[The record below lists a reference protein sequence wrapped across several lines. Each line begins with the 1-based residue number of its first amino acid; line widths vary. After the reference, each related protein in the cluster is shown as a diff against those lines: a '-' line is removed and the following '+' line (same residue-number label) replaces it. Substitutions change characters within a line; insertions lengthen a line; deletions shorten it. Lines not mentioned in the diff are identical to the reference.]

1 MHLLCIA
8 HAPFVHRTCTRFGSC
23 IQLCACLPTA
33 AGGSAIALRAIRYAA
48 ALCSRFTASIRAAF
62 ALRYCPTGNTLRSRA
77 MFSFHC
83 EHTRGDAGK
92 CLERFAQMNA
102 II

>member
-8 HAPFVHRTCTRFGSC
+8 HALTLARAYSSAPASLRR
-23 IQLCACLPTA
+23 QAAPLLPH
-33 AGGSAIALRAIRYAA
+33 GGARRDAA

-62 ALRYCPTGNTLRSRA
+62 VLRYCPTGGNTLRSRA

-92 CLERFAQMNA
+92 CLERFAQINA